1 VREESEPNED
11 YDFTFTSIE
20 IYETITGLGCDKY
33 SFIKRFYHSE
43 MAYPEEAEEEE
54 ETTKRYP
61 ELSSKR
67 KPFSGLNEVPE
78 EIQKIYQETYW
89 ALINGS
95 KILTGIGIRA
105 IIEAT
110 CREHQVKGGDL
121 NEKINA
127 LAEQKGTITEEGR
140 KALHQLRFLGNEA
153 AHKNKPHS
161 EEELNAAL
169 EIVDHILQAL
179 YVFPRRLQWLK
190 EKIPA
195 KKNAPEHR

>member
-1 VREESEPNED
+1 
-11 YDFTFTSIE
+11 
-20 IYETITGLGCDKY
+20 
-33 SFIKRFYHSE
+33 
-43 MAYPEEAEEEE
+43 MAYPEEAAEE

-61 ELSSKR
+61 ELSFKR
-67 KPFSGLNEVPE
+67 KPFAGLDEIPG

-110 CREHQVKGGDL
+110 CREHQVKGDDL
-121 NEKINA
+121 KEKINA
-127 LAEQKGTITEEGR
+127 LAEQKGTITEEGTQ
-140 KALHQLRFLGNEA
+140 ALHQLRFLGNEA

-179 YVFPRRLQWLK
+179 YVFPRRLKSLK

-195 KKNAPEHR
+195 KEERP